1 RLYDEGLIVL
11 ELLQGVDDGVITL
24 PIACGFAG
32 TAINYEVSWTLTHL
46 LVQVV
51 HEHAHGG
58 FLLPTLA
65 GERRATRGPNRGIG
79 SLIDFRLNRHQEDS
93 ISFGLSV
100 QCPRIFWS
108 GSYQVLE
115 QEQKE
120 DQRSLSTLRSSC
132 RARGLYKLCSF
143 AGARHGFTGL
153 PISGAAA

>member
-1 RLYDEGLIVL
+1 MRFENSHRLARLHEQGLIVL
-11 ELLQGVDDGVITL
+11 ESLQGVDDGAITL
-24 PIACGFAG
+24 PIACGLAG
-32 TAINYEVSWTLTHL
+32 SPINHQVSWTLTHL
-46 LVQVV
+46 LVKVV

-58 FLLPTLA
+58 FLLPALA
-65 GERRATRGPNRGIG
+65 GKRRATRGPNRGIG

-120 DQRSLSTLRSSC
+120 N
-132 RARGLYKLCSF
+132 
-143 AGARHGFTGL
+143 
-153 PISGAAA
+153 